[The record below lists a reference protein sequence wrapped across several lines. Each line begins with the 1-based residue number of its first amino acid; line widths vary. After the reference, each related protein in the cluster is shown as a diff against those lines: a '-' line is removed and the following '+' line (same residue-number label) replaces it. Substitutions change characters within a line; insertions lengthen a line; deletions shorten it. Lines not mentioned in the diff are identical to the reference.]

1 MLKHIIVGIREHR
14 TMGSLFTPAI
24 RLLNRLRY
32 PQKFA
37 LVGLL
42 MLLPLLLVMDEYIRA
57 ENDVIDFAGKE
68 QIGLKYAAPLIKL
81 FEDLQQHWGLANAS
95 IAGDQTLAPQIN
107 QNDSAIKADIQAIDL
122 VDAQYGAALG
132 VTGSWTALKGQWDSM
147 ESGMGSM
154 MSMITIDQNLTMHSQ
169 LSAATQQLIVQV
181 GNNSNLIL
189 DPNLDSYYLMDNVI
203 NKLPA
208 LVGQVGQIRAYGV
221 TVAVNKTMADT
232 DRVRLGIFSELAHS
246 ALASSSDSYGYAFGA
261 NADLKARLQTATNQ
275 YASTIN
281 GFVDSLNK
289 AIADPKGALGA
300 PAMFFDTATRA
311 VDAAFTIYDKTTP
324 ELNNL
329 LQTRIDLNAAQRNV
343 VLAVALVALAMV
355 VYLFV
360 AFYLAVRRT
369 INSLDQA
376 TQRMIKGHTVE
387 EFRLDNRDELAQV
400 AGSFNKIAAEL
411 VTARDQALDL
421 SRAKSTF
428 LATMSHELRTPL
440 NAIIGYSELI
450 EEECEDSGQ
459 AEYIPDLK
467 KIQAAARHLLI
478 LINDILDLS
487 KIEAGK
493 MELYIEVVDVPK
505 MINDIQSTVVPLVEK
520 NGNMLEV
527 TLSPDVSLMRADLT
541 KVRQILFNL
550 ISNAAKFTKQGRITL
565 NVHHETIS
573 DVDWMVFQVSDSGIG
588 MTPAQLGKLF
598 QEFTQADSS
607 TTRKYGGTGLGL
619 AISKHFCQMM
629 GGDIT
634 AESEYGK
641 GSTFTVRLPV
651 AVPKQETIA
660 IDSSGQVPEG
670 ARTVLVIDDDP
681 ATRDLLARF
690 LLHEGY
696 HVEVATNGKD
706 GLQRARDT
714 QPDVIILDV
723 MMPGMD
729 GWAVLSKLKADAD
742 LAPIPVIMISIAGD
756 KSIGYALGA
765 ADYLAKPI
773 GRDHLLKVLEKY
785 ECAKPVCTV
794 LLIEDDPAMREMF
807 RRALQKENLTV
818 IEAADGRAGLQQVA
832 THSPDLIFLDL
843 MMPNMNGF
851 EFVSELRRSVHGRS
865 IPVVVVTAMDLTPQD
880 RARLN
885 GHVQSVVQKGAYAG
899 DALFAELRS
908 LVATYALQT
917 LTKSRKSAEKVP
929 AGTKAND

>member
-1 MLKHIIVGIREHR
+1 
-14 TMGSLFTPAI
+14 MGSLFTPAI

-42 MLLPLLLVMDEYIRA
+42 MLLPLLLVMNEYIKA

-68 QIGLKYAAPLIKL
+68 QIGLKYAAPLIQL

-95 IAGDQTLAPQIN
+95 IAGDQTLAPQIT
-107 QNDSAIKADIQAIDL
+107 QNDAAIKADFQAIDT

-132 VTGSWTALKGQWDSM
+132 TSASWATLKAQWNSM

-154 MSMITIDQNLTMHSQ
+154 MSMMTIDQNLTMHSQ

-181 GNNSNLIL
+181 GNSSNLIL
-189 DPNLDSYYLMDNVI
+189 DPNLDSYYLMDVVI

-208 LVGQVGQIRAYGV
+208 LIGQVGEIRAYGV
-221 TVAVNKTMADT
+221 ISAVKNTISDS

-246 ALASSSDSYGYAFGA
+246 ALMSSSDSYGYAFGA
-261 NADLKARLQTATNQ
+261 NADLRARLQPATDQ
-275 YASTIN
+275 FAASVN

-289 AIADPKGALGA
+289 AIADPKATLGA
-300 PAMFFDTATRA
+300 PAMFFDTATGA
-311 VDAAFTIYDKTTP
+311 VNAAFTIYNKTTP

-329 LQTRIDLNAAQRNV
+329 LQVRIDMNATQRNI
-343 VLAVALVALAMV
+343 VLAVALVALALV

-369 INSLDQA
+369 ISSLDQA

-387 EFRLDNRDELAQV
+387 KFSLDNRDELSQV
-400 AGSFNKIAAEL
+400 AGSFNTIAAEL
-411 VTARDQALDL
+411 VNARDQALE
-421 SRAKSTF
+421 SNRAKSTF

-459 AEYIPDLK
+459 DDYIPDLR
-467 KIQAAARHLLI
+467 KIQAAARHLLV

-505 MINDIQSTVVPLVEK
+505 MIGDIQSTVVPLVEK
-520 NGNMLEV
+520 NGNTLEV
-527 TLSPDVSLMRADLT
+527 KLAPDVSLMRADLT
-541 KVRQILFNL
+541 KVRQVLFNL
-550 ISNAAKFTKQGRITL
+550 ISNAAKFTKQGRIIL
-565 NVHHETIS
+565 DARQEVIN
-573 DVDWMVFQVSDSGIG
+573 DVDWIIFKISDSGIG
-588 MTPAQLGKLF
+588 MTPEQLSKLF

-629 GGDIT
+629 GGDII

-651 AVPKQETIA
+651 AVPKAEPMA
-660 IDSSGQVPEG
+660 IDGSGQTPEG

-681 ATRDLLARF
+681 ATRDVLARF
-690 LLHEGY
+690 LLREGY
-696 HVEVATNGKD
+696 HVELATNGKD
-706 GLQRARDT
+706 GVQRARDT

-729 GWAVLSKLKADAD
+729 GWAVLSKLKADSD
-742 LAPIPVIMISIAGD
+742 LAAIPVIMTSIAGD
-756 KSIGYALGA
+756 KNIGYALGA

-773 GRDHLLKVLEKY
+773 EREHLMEILEKY
-785 ECAKPVCTV
+785 ECAKSVCTV
-794 LLIEDDPAMREMF
+794 LLIEDDSNTREMF
-807 RRALQKENLTV
+807 RRALEKESLSV
-818 IEAADGRAGLQQVA
+818 IEAGDGREGLQQVV
-832 THSPDLIFLDL
+832 THPPDLIFLDL

-851 EFVSELRRSVHGRS
+851 EFVSELRRSAQGRS
-865 IPVVVVTAMDLTPQD
+865 IPVVVVTAMDLTAQD

-885 GHVQSVVQKGAYAG
+885 GHVQSVVQKGAYKG
-899 DALFAELRS
+899 DALFSELRS
-908 LVATYALQT
+908 LVATYALQSPA
-917 LTKSRKSAEKVP
+917 KVRKNAVTAA
-929 AGTKAND
+929 AGTKAHD